1 MHSMLLDHIA
11 AALEHARYEFLDDA
25 EYGKAPELPE
35 VSPTG
40 RTLEECR
47 RSPAGVLDERRV
59 NGSGAGS
66 RPPRLPE
73 HRLRPLFLSRHIRS
87 TPALTSQTSALN
99 ARDDRLSR
107 EPPAQSPDSVP
118 TARDRGYGPGAHPT
132 SGDAGRTRTS
142 RTPAGSPHS
151 AHLPASGAGS
161 TMPVE
166 LEEISTKWTHPLKET
181 T

>member
-1 MHSMLLDHIA
+1 MLSVHSIPLTTSPRHSNTPLASTMPNT
-11 AALEHARYEFLDDA
+11 
-25 EYGKAPELPE
+25 GKPGTPEI
-35 VSPTG
+35 STG
-40 RTLEECR
+40 RTSRSR
-47 RSPAGVLDERRV
+47 RNPATLDERRV

>member
-66 RPPRLPE
+66 RLPRLPE

-118 TARDRGYGPGAHPT
+118 TARDRGYGPGA
-132 SGDAGRTRTS
+132 
-142 RTPAGSPHS
+142 RTPIHPRRASRIRRRRQIRG
-151 AHLPASGAGS
+151 AHRPLPLSTRGARTVVWVTS
-161 TMPVE
+161 
-166 LEEISTKWTHPLKET
+166 S
-181 T
+181 